1 MNSKLTRAL
10 PALAI
15 AAVIATSASTG
26 AVAAAAFITGADI
39 VNGTVTTADL
49 KNNNVLGKD
58 VKDGALTA
66 ADLSATTVG
75 ALKGA
80 TGPAGPAGA
89 KGAAGPAGATGPAGA
104 KGSLG
109 SPGISGYQLLEAF
122 KFVNGG
128 TVANV
133 EQLCPV
139 GTKVISGSGHWRTSS
154 TAVQFVL
161 SADSTGGTAYTSGIP
176 TADNLHVRVVCG
188 VVQ

>member
-66 ADLSATTVG
+66 VDLSAATLG
-75 ALKGA
+75 NLKGA
-80 TGPAGPAGA
+80 TGSAGQAGPAGA
-89 KGAAGPAGATGPAGA
+89 VGSAGPAGTAGA
-104 KGSLG
+104 
-109 SPGISGYQLLEAF
+109 PGISGLQHVEATL
-122 KFVNGG
+122 VIANGG
-128 TVANV
+128 EKAVLVT
-133 EQLCPV
+133 CPA
-139 GTKVISGSGHWRTSS
+139 GKKILG
-154 TAVQFVL
+154 L
-161 SADSTGGTAYTSGIP
+161 SADWSTTDEPAASHIRTDLTSGMAYGINT
-176 TADNLHVRVVCG
+176 TASAQTLRASATCAFVN
-188 VVQ
+188 

>member
-80 TGPAGPAGA
+80 TGPAGPAGPAGA

-104 KGSLG
+104 NG

-122 KFVNGG
+122 KP
-128 TVANV
+128 VAANTPTNL
-133 EQLCPV
+133 EKLCPG
-139 GTKVISGSGHWRTSS
+139 GTKVISGSGHWTSS
-154 TAVQFVL
+154 NVAVQFVL
-161 SADSTGGTAYTSGIP
+161 SVDATGGTSYTSGIP
-176 TADNLHVRVVCG
+176 GADTLHVRVVCG